1 MADENERVQ
10 LLGPAVAPAVPR
22 PTNAGLIVAIFS
34 VLTLL
39 NRMLLTI
46 QYSFT
51 SYPVFVTLY
60 WTCVLAPA
68 FYALHRWHT
77 RTTPLTAAELSIPW
91 YVWWIIGALSSV
103 DSLIVGLSA
112 SHLKDFGSLQ
122 VLLTRGTIP
131 ISLAVTKIIFP
142 QTAYARNQYAG
153 ATLVLLGLCVA
164 LLPGLLSSEAV
175 PLSLLPWVGFYL
187 SHCIPLA
194 VGQIYS
200 EYILKT
206 YSCNEYYANW
216 MQSVPSIFITLILL
230 VPSSAIDGVIPAD
243 LPDNLWRGLRC
254 QFGVTP
260 PGDESCTL
268 APVFTHA
275 YIFVNIAWNT
285 SSTLTLATLGANV
298 WFMISALLVPVT
310 AVAFSIPGIPGS
322 KPITVFTFLGLALLS
337 LGIATY
343 SFWDATF
350 AFAKALW
357 DESLSCFPATRAF
370 IFSLPQQQHAA
381 LKSYAEI
388 PDKAAVSGARLQLIA
403 KQEGDL

>member
-1 MADENERVQ
+1 MNARVAGKQDNDSSHTAFAMAKVASQKLYVAIPRESRARPRKVKTVMGLLPGIPGIAKATAVTGTSRALIRNHTFAPSVASVKVEEGVPGNIDKDIRMGEDR
-10 LLGPAVAPAVPR
+10 LLGPAVASAPPR

-91 YVWWIIGALSSV
+91 YVWWIIGALSSI

-122 VLLTRGTIP
+122 VLLSRGTIP

-206 YSCNEYYANW
+206 YSCNEYYGKW

-260 PGDESCTL
+260 PGDESCML
-268 APVFTHA
+268 APVF
-275 YIFVNIAWNT
+275 IFIRHCCKV
-285 SSTLTLATLGANV
+285 AT
-298 WFMISALLVPVT
+298 
-310 AVAFSIPGIPGS
+310 
-322 KPITVFTFLGLALLS
+322 
-337 LGIATY
+337 
-343 SFWDATF
+343 
-350 AFAKALW
+350 
-357 DESLSCFPATRAF
+357 
-370 IFSLPQQQHAA
+370 
-381 LKSYAEI
+381 
-388 PDKAAVSGARLQLIA
+388 
-403 KQEGDL
+403 